1 MTIEAKKYHLIEQI
15 TAIQEEALLNR
26 LEAVLQEASDT
37 NQILL
42 QLAKPMRDKLDIN
55 ELIKAQDF
63 KGVDK
68 EKMNRLIE
76 EIALDE
82 PIEELIEAVR

>member
-1 MTIEAKKYHLIEQI
+1 
-15 TAIQEEALLNR
+15 
-26 LEAVLQEASDT
+26 
-37 NQILL
+37 
-42 QLAKPMRDKLDIN
+42 MRDKLDIN

>member
-26 LEAVLQEASDT
+26 LEAVLQEANDA

-55 ELIKAQDF
+55 ELIKEQDF

-68 EKMNRLIE
+68 AEMNRLIE

>member
-37 NQILL
+37 N
-42 QLAKPMRDKLDIN
+42 
-55 ELIKAQDF
+55 
-63 KGVDK
+63 
-68 EKMNRLIE
+68 
-76 EIALDE
+76 
-82 PIEELIEAVR
+82 

>member
-26 LEAVLQEASDT
+26 LEVVLQELTES
-37 NQILL
+37 NQLLL
-42 QLAKPMRDKLDIN
+42 QLAKPMRDKLNIE
-55 ELIKAQDF
+55 ELIKEQDF
-63 KGVDK
+63 QGVDK
-68 EKMNRLIE
+68 EKIGRLIE

>member
-15 TAIQEEALLNR
+15 TAIREEALLNR
-26 LEAVLQEASDT
+26 LEAVLQEVTDV
-37 NQILL
+37 NQIFL

-55 ELIKAQDF
+55 GLIKEQDF

-68 EKMNRLIE
+68 AKMNRLIE

-82 PIEELIEAVR
+82 PMEELIAAVR